1 MQRAKNFLKKDEDT
15 GINGTVTALRAV
27 VPWSVYPSP
36 KRHVSQPD
44 GKPSCPIM
52 ATKLKK
58 SKRGMGEITGLT
70 PTLDIPK
77 AVWAKRPR
85 NRGATE
91 GDIC

>member
-1 MQRAKNFLKKDEDT
+1 MQRAKIFLKKDEDT

-70 PTLDIPK
+70 PTLDISEGRLGK
-77 AVWAKRPR
+77 TT
-85 NRGATE
+85 TE
-91 GDIC
+91 